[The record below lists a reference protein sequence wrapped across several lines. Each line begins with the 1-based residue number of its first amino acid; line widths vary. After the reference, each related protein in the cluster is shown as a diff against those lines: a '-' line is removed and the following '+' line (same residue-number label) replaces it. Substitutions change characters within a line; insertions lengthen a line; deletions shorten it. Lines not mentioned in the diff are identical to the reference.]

1 MSDNK
6 FTDKFTKKN
15 PLDAIREKKSA
26 LDIAKES
33 KKTDEDNSDEPGS
46 SGGGFAGEKKNF
58 MDHLINSRGDLCYK
72 VSGRDITGRNA
83 WYFVL
88 VDKDRKESFLK
99 HKSGDS
105 YNLEDYGKIIIS
117 GYGDSVPDDV
127 QEMLKDKYGFDNF

>member
-6 FTDKFTKKN
+6 FTDKFAKKN
-15 PLDAIREKKSA
+15 PLDAIKEKKSA
-26 LDIAKES
+26 LYIAKES
-33 KKTDEDNSDEPGS
+33 KKADEEDDNE
-46 SGGGFAGEKKNF
+46 GGEGEGFAGEKKTF

-72 VSGRDITGRNA
+72 VTGKDITGRNA

-88 VDKDRKESFLK
+88 VDKDRKEAFLK

-117 GYGDSVPDDV
+117 GYGDSVPLDV